1 MYMNMISTI
10 LKIFLFFNHTLNN
23 QKTEKSSLI
32 WIFVLSVLYSKTII
46 IGGFQQISFGKLWI
60 PLFILY

>member
-32 WIFVLSVLYSKTII
+32 WIFVLSVLYSK
-46 IGGFQQISFGKLWI
+46 Q
-60 PLFILY
+60 